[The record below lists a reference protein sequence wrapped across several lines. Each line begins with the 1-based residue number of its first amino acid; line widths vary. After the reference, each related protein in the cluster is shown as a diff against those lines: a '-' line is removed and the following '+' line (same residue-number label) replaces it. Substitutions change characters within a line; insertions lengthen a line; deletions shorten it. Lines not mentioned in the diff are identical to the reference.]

1 MKGVEIVSE
10 EWIIWKAAYE
20 YENGKLKSERFYSL
34 NMEMLAIQG
43 EEVEFTKAY
52 YYARYDN
59 ADFPNFQTEVWY
71 YDTQNEG
78 GIPDDYDY
86 KANKDTLIH
95 DWSGD
100 IKYEY
105 TPDAD
110 DESRVGEYIIYINPD
125 GWIEDEKI
133 GLTYDESGNLL
144 SVDIYKPFYSRQGLE
159 WILDLRLDIVVPENL
174 NFGFGELFFDPW
186 HDLIIPFEGNDE
198 EDM

>member
-1 MKGVEIVSE
+1 MKGVEIVSGGPVV
-10 EWIIWKAAYE
+10 WKAAYE
-20 YENGKLKSERFYSL
+20 YEDGKLKSERFYSL

-78 GIPDDYDY
+78 GIPDDYNYEIDPFG
-86 KANKDTLIH
+86 IRE
-95 DWSGD
+95 WSGD

-133 GLTYDESGNLL
+133 GLTCDESGNLL
-144 SVDIYKPFYSRQGLE
+144 SVDIYKPFDNEEG